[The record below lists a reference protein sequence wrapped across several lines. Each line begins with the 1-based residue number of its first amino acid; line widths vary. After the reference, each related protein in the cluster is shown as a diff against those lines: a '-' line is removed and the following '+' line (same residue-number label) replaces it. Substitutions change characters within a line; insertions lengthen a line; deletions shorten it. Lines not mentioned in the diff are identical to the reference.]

1 MFRRRKT
8 GEGINYAGDKKIEEE
23 KYCIFLLLLVRWKLD
38 RENKMKKSK
47 LIYSKPKEQL
57 KNILLQIYDL
67 SLTHTYIME
76 IKKIIALL

>member
-1 MFRRRKT
+1 MLAIRKLKKRSIVYSFYYWW
-8 GEGINYAGDKKIEEE
+8 GEN
-23 KYCIFLLLLVRWKLD
+23 L

-47 LIYSKPKEQL
+47 LIYLKPKKQL